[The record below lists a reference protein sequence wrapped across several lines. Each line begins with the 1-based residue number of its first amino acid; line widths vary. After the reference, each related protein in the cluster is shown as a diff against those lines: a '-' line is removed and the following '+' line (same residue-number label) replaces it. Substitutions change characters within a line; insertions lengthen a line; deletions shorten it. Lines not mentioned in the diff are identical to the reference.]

1 MLESVRP
8 RLLEMIETKGL
19 IKPIKVHLDQINYLK
34 N

>member
-8 RLLEMIETKGL
+8 RLLEMMEAKGL
-19 IKPIKVHLDQINYLK
+19 DRPLKVFLDQINYLK